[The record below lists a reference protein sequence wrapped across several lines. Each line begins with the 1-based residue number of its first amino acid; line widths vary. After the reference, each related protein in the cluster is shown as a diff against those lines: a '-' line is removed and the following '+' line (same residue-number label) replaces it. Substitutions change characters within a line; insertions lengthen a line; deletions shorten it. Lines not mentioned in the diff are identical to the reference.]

1 MDKNIRYITEE
12 QAKSIIRSWQY
23 GNSEPGRYIATCK
36 DNYAL
41 NKYIAIDNS
50 TNECWEEE
58 FRTLKGC
65 KKYLLEGLE
74 YEEVLAW
81 EAKEFKKREITLY
94 IIYYFV
100 MFIFVLSLM
109 FLIKKL

>member
-1 MDKNIRYITEE
+1 MNKNIKYITEE
-12 QAKSIIRSWQY
+12 QAKSIIRSWQD

-50 TNECWEEE
+50 TNECWVEE

-65 KKYLLEGLE
+65 KKYLLEFWE
-74 YEEVLAW
+74 YEEVLEW
-81 EAKEFKKREITLY
+81 ETKRFKRIEKALY
-94 IIYYFV
+94 IIYYLLIGI
-100 MFIFVLSLM
+100 FILSSIFLM
-109 FLIKKL
+109 KKL